1 MCFPAINPAFSFAL
15 SYSWA
20 PTTFLSSPYPSCIN
34 TIKVRWNYG
43 YNEPAN
49 HRGVDTCT
57 KFNVHC
63 PGSPLTWVV
72 CPSDIANNFST
83 TLDICD
89 VRLWNPWGISNIS
102 VTVETLVRKDQSPC
116 QKKELHNSTRHNPT
130 HKHKHTHTS
139 MNGLHSESWSNGKM
153 PRCGGRVNC
162 FEVLKFIDD
171 MAATMFKLCFV

>member
-20 PTTFLSSPYPSCIN
+20 PTTCLSSPYPSCIN

-130 HKHKHTHTS
+130 NKHKHTH
-139 MNGLHSESWSNGKM
+139 LHEWLAFRIMVQRKDASLRRSSKLFRSAEIH
-153 PRCGGRVNC
+153 RRHGGD
-162 FEVLKFIDD
+162 E
-171 MAATMFKLCFV
+171 MFKLCFV